1 LQPLSNATYNGI
13 LDGPVV
19 LTDGRFEGE
28 PFMPASAAR
37 PVVRLVPDA
46 VAGGDLTGD
55 GHDEAVVAL
64 AHNAGGSG
72 EFVYLAVVRNGHE
85 GPENFATI
93 GLGDR
98 VRIITLEIADGRL
111 IADLVVHAPDDP
123 MCCPSRRV
131 RRQWSFEGGEP
142 VSLQQAGGRFRGHLV
157 WGHESRRFSSCD
169 GGREGWVINAAGD
182 ELVEVYEEL
191 TSAPYQPMFVE
202 VRGAWIAAPTQGFGT
217 DYAQALRIDELLRAE
232 NEGFGCRLVLDG
244 VLFIAS
250 GNEPFWRLRIGE
262 DGISMRSM
270 EAPDERRFGAPQ
282 MRREAERVV
291 FEGEHRGSAIRVTL
305 DRRRCID
312 TMSGARYSWAA
323 SVDLDGKQLTGC
335 AAEGL

>member
-1 LQPLSNATYNGI
+1 
-13 LDGPVV
+13 
-19 LTDGRFEGE
+19 
-28 PFMPASAAR
+28 
-37 PVVRLVPDA
+37 
-46 VAGGDLTGD
+46 
-55 GHDEAVVAL
+55 VAL

-72 EFVYLAVVRNGHE
+72 VFVYLAVVRNGHE

-191 TSAPYQPMFVE
+191 TSAPY
-202 VRGAWIAAPTQGFGT
+202 
-217 DYAQALRIDELLRAE
+217 ELLRAE